1 MVGRWAAVFGVACVL
16 FQVQDSR
23 TAQKPLASAAERT
36 TRFPSY
42 DEARPVFEALG
53 EPMPSRV
60 EWPQWIANSS
70 SGTRARVAG
79 GDETSVVNLLL
90 FGTSFTNE
98 PRVTSKQLDRGAIAA
113 AVDAR
118 LRDFERALQ
127 NPLDNERMQFA
138 RRVIDSAHSR
148 PRLEAMLE
156 RSIQEGEIHARLIA
170 QAAALEDPSLQFA
183 ERSRIYRAR
192 GLSSDTSLRVN
203 LAVEKTLRSLTSV
216 LSRAS
221 DRSPLLERVAIVGPG
236 LDFVD
241 KQEGYDFYP
250 IQTLQP
256 FAIIDSLIRLRLAER
271 ERLTVTTFDVSRRV
285 NEHLAQAGSR
295 ALGGSPYILHLPLD
309 GTVPWSQ
316 ELLDYWRQFGDQIGS
331 AVPTTIPAGIG
342 PLRLRA
348 VSVRPPFVKQIVA
361 RDLDITTEHLVLEP
375 NERFDLIVATNILVY
390 YDRLQ
395 QGLAMAN
402 IAKMLR
408 PGGVLLSNNALVE
421 VPAVGLKSG
430 GYSKTLY
437 SNREE
442 DGDIV
447 IWYQMPVR

>member
-1 MVGRWAAVFGVACVL
+1 MVGRWAALFGVGCIL

-23 TAQKPLASAAERT
+23 TAQGPLAAAAERT

-42 DEARPVFEALG
+42 DEAHPVFEALA

-60 EWPQWIANSS
+60 EWPQWIAKSS
-70 SGTRARVAG
+70 RSTRARVAG

-90 FGTSFTNE
+90 FGTSFTHE
-98 PRVTSKQLDRGAIAA
+98 PRVTSRQLDRGAIAA

-118 LRDFERALQ
+118 LRDFEGALQ
-127 NPLDNERMQFA
+127 NPPDNERMQFA
-138 RRVIDSAHSR
+138 RRVIGSAPVR

-221 DRSPLLERVAIVGPG
+221 DRSPFVERVAIVGPG

-250 IQTLQP
+250 VQTLQP

-271 ERLTVTTFDVSRRV
+271 DRLTVTTFDVSLRV

-295 ALGGSPYILHLPLD
+295 ALGGSPYVLHLPLD
-309 GTVPWSQ
+309 GAVPWSQ
-316 ELLDYWRQFGDQIGS
+316 EPLDYWRQFGDQIGS

-342 PLRLRA
+342 AVRLRA
-348 VSVRPPFVKQIVA
+348 VGVRPPFVKPIVA
-361 RDLDITTEHLVLEP
+361 RDLDITTEHLELEP
-375 NERFDLIVATNILVY
+375 TERFDLIIATNILVY